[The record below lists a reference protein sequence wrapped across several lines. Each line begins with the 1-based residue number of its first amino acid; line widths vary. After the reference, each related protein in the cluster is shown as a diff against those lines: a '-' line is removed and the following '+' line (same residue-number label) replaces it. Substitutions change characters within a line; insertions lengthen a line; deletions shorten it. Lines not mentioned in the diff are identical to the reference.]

1 MVGRGV
7 IDLYYMPGAASM
19 APHLVL
25 EEIGTDYRLVR
36 VRRDGGKSE
45 PPEFASL
52 SPHGRVPVMVDGDLV
67 MYESAACVMHLC
79 DTHPDAGLAP
89 ELGTPERA
97 LWYRW
102 LTYLTNTVQAT
113 FIHAF
118 YPVRGTADPA
128 GEEGV
133 KAKAEADLAGMR
145 NHIEGELEHGGPYLL
160 GEAFS
165 SADIYL
171 FMLTRWGR
179 RIEPKWWDQPALG
192 AHFRSIFERPA
203 AQRMWEQEGLDPWP

>member
-1 MVGRGV
+1 M

-25 EEIGTDYRLVR
+25 EEIGDDYRLVR
-36 VRRDGGKSE
+36 VTRDGGKAD
-45 PPEFASL
+45 PPEFERL
-52 SPHGRVPVMVDGDLV
+52 SPHGRIPLMVDDGLV
-67 MYESAACVMHLC
+67 MFESAACVMHLC
-79 DTHPDAGLAP
+79 DTHPAAGLAP
-89 ELGTPERA
+89 AVGTAERA

-113 FIHAF
+113 FMHAF
-118 YPVRGTADPA
+118 YPGRGTTDPA
-128 GEEGV
+128 GAEAV

-145 NHIEGELEHGGPYLL
+145 RHLEDELATGPYLL
-160 GEAFS
+160 GERFS

-179 RIEPKWWDQPALG
+179 RLEPKWWDEPMLG
-192 AHFRSIFERPA
+192 AHFRRVLERPA
-203 AQRMWEQEGLDPWP
+203 AKRMWEQEGLDPP